1 MQNYFLSIVY
11 LSGKREK
18 MEFSTLE
25 KAMETLDRKAE
36 IEKDMA
42 KSVGTSIKSMKIYY
56 KEDKKRRLCIS
67 YDEWE
72 AGK

>member
-42 KSVGTSIKSMKIYY
+42 KGIGTSIKNMKVYY
-56 KEDKKRRLCIS
+56 KEDNKRHNC
-67 YDEWE
+67 YEYE
-72 AGK
+72 EFMAYK

>member
-1 MQNYFLSIVY
+1 MQNYLLSIVY

-25 KAMETLDRKAE
+25 KAVETLNRKAQ
-36 IEKDMA
+36 IEKDM
-42 KSVGTSIKSMKIYY
+42 VHTIGTSIKSMKIYY

-67 YDEWE
+67 YNEWE
-72 AGK
+72 AWK

>member
-25 KAMETLDRKAE
+25 KAMETLNRKAQ

-42 KSVGTSIKSMKIYY
+42 HTIGTSIKSMKIYY
-56 KEDKKRRLCIS
+56 KEDKKKRVCIS
-67 YDEWE
+67 YDEWM
-72 AGK
+72 ALK